1 MRRILI
7 LGLLGTLAL
16 TGCGEKSD
24 SSTLRV
30 GVLDTTRIL
39 TEMPKYKDLQSN
51 LAREQREFQSRLPQ
65 PGAQLS
71 EEEIK
76 QLQKE
81 AEKKRTEFQ
90 KRVNQTIQT
99 AIKDIRELT
108 TKVAQEKKL
117 DIVVVNTPYN
127 QSVHYHSGQ
136 DVTVDVILKLK
147 RI

>member
-1 MRRILI
+1 MLA
-7 LGLLGTLAL
+7 LVGTLAMV
-16 TGCGEKSD
+16 GCGEKSD
-24 SSTLRV
+24 GGKLRV

-51 LAREQREFQSRLPQ
+51 LAREQSEFQSRLPQ

-71 EEEIK
+71 EDEIK

-81 AEKKRTEFQ
+81 ADKKRSEFQ

-99 AIKDIRELT
+99 AIKDIRDLT
-108 TKVAQEKKL
+108 TKVAQEKNL